1 MSGQFETPWER
12 WSRDSRQLFL
22 SSPEALEEAF
32 VLFLRRSPSNDGLVS
47 IESVLYELPA
57 QLRPRGRKKEPIKI
71 QHWLLTDSYR
81 VLVAERLV
89 RIHPVDLEANART
102 PRGSGASR
110 EDEGDPEQIPSRS
123 AADMAFDRDLGPVTD
138 PDGGFT
144 DPPLNP
150 EESDP

>member
-1 MSGQFETPWER
+1 MSGQLETPWER
-12 WSRDSRQLFL
+12 WSRDSRQLFFSTPGEL
-22 SSPEALEEAF
+22 RQAF

-71 QHWLLTDSYR
+71 QHWLLSDSYH
-81 VLVAERLV
+81 VLVGERLV
-89 RIHPVDLEANART
+89 RLHPVDLEANARA
-102 PRGSGASR
+102 PRGSGSSG
-110 EDEGDPEQIPSRS
+110 EDEEAPEQLPSRS

-144 DPPLNP
+144 DPPRKP
-150 EESDP
+150 EESGP